1 MTDIERRRYPR
12 VKTCNLISYMAIK
25 QDGSV
30 TDLGMGRAL
39 NISQNGIFLE
49 TTRLV
54 FAEYISLMS
63 VDMDNN
69 LIEIRGEI
77 VYSGTLRSGM
87 FGNGIRLQGEHHEKH
102 PVCHPAGK
110 SISQPQKQI
119 HPRRG
124 NPKIKLKSRVRAF
137 DL

>member
-87 FGNGIRLQGEHHEKH
+87 FGNGIRLQGEHHENIQFATRLVKVFH
-102 PVCHPAGK
+102 SRKNRFTPAVA
-110 SISQPQKQI
+110 IQK
-119 HPRRG
+119 
-124 NPKIKLKSRVRAF
+124 
-137 DL
+137 